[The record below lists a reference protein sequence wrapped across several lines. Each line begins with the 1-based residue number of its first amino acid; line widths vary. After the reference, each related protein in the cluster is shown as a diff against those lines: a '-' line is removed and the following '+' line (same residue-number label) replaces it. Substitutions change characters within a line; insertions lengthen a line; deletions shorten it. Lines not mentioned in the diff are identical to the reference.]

1 MALSLL
7 KWNEYHYF
15 YVIFRLTKNKT
26 LIHQHPMKSLKKLL
40 LALFLACF
48 SLGIQTQLQAQ
59 NFTFKVMASNGVI
72 TSLVSKKRLWA
83 GSELNRTETILVPA
97 GGYVGLMHKSGRT
110 IEIKQAGNYKVT
122 DLDAKIGVAGTL
134 SNKYATFVAGE
145 MTKADKIDI
154 NQNHRKYSSITGS
167 VSRRISAYNKTASAY
182 MTDDD
187 MLLFNK
193 KITLHLFPTYAGKA
207 DTIYLVRVLD
217 PAGNKELD
225 KFEIPANKQSEAF
238 VDIDFSKYTTKYKI
252 EEEANNLKIEV
263 SFKGFEETQENR
275 NAYSVSFFSGVA
287 NAKNDAK
294 YKKNAKELAQIKTD
308 SALDNIIKASI
319 FEKNGFILDA
329 INCYETTLKLAPEVG
344 TYQVMYVDFLVKHK
358 IRYAINEENPVK
370 DSELLKEGAKK

>member
-1 MALSLL
+1 
-7 KWNEYHYF
+7 
-15 YVIFRLTKNKT
+15 
-26 LIHQHPMKSLKKLL
+26 MKSLKKLL
-40 LALFLACF
+40 LTLFLACF
-48 SLGIQTQLQAQ
+48 SLGMQAQ

-72 TSLVSKKRLWA
+72 TSKISKKRLWA
-83 GSELNRTETILVPA
+83 GSELNKTETIVVPT

-110 IEIKQAGNYKVT
+110 VEIKQAGNYKVT

-167 VSRRISAYNKTASAY
+167 VSRRIVAYNKTASAY

-187 MLLFNK
+187 MLLFDK

-207 DTIYLVRVLD
+207 DTIYVMRILD

-238 VDIDFSKYTTKYKI
+238 VNIDFSKYNTKY
-252 EEEANNLKIEV
+252 EENNLKVEV

-275 NAYSVSFFSGVA
+275 NAYSVSFA
-287 NAKNDAK
+287 DAKNDAK
-294 YKKNAKELAQIKTD
+294 YKQTAKELAQIKTN

-329 INCYETTLKLAPEVG
+329 INCYETALKLAPEVG

>member
-1 MALSLL
+1 
-7 KWNEYHYF
+7 
-15 YVIFRLTKNKT
+15 
-26 LIHQHPMKSLKKLL
+26 MKALKKLL
-40 LALFLACF
+40 LALFLASF
-48 SLGIQTQLQAQ
+48 SLGMQGQLQAQ

-72 TSLVSKKRLWA
+72 TSKISKKRLWA
-83 GSELNRTETILVPA
+83 GSELNKTEIIVVPA
-97 GGYVGLMHKSGRT
+97 GGYVGLMHKNGRT
-110 IEIKQAGNYKVT
+110 VEIKQAGNYKIT

-167 VSRRISAYNKTASAY
+167 VSRRIVGYSKTASAY
-182 MTDDD
+182 MTEDD
-187 MLLFNK
+187 MLLFDK

-207 DTIYLVRVLD
+207 DTVYLVRILD

-238 VDIDFSKYTTKYKI
+238 INIDFSKYHPKY
-252 EEEANNLKIEV
+252 EENNLKLEV
-263 SFKGFEETQENR
+263 SFKGFEETEDKRSN
-275 NAYSVSFFSGVA
+275 YSVSFTA
-287 NAKNDAK
+287 LNDAK
-294 YKKNAKELAQIKTD
+294 YKQTAKELTQVKTN

-319 FEKNGFILDA
+319 FEKNGYILDA
-329 INCYETTLKLAPEVG
+329 INCYETAIKLAPEVG